1 MEYSLQT
8 LVLGNTLRSE
18 AITDIATQNIKER
31 FKRSLSDCKKN
42 NGFLQICVAFWS
54 INQNYFGED
63 FIDVLKHE
71 KSLVCVDIH
80 EPTDIEKFSLMS
92 TVGVENLYIFLYQRQ
107 KDCPSP
113 PLLHSKVFLFDFGNN
128 DAEIWIGSQN
138 MTKAAFEDNL
148 EATTILRTTSGSSL
162 YEAVHK
168 YISEVRD
175 ICTEIKHGGKFLP
188 EESGENGLYR
198 QLQRCKELKPEKE
211 KVLEFWCDDS
221 SLIQPEKS
229 LTLLSLNIIGK
240 CKDVSNTQALNVGS
254 KKTERIILKVH
265 DESGKLAIFESK
277 AAIKGTN
284 LHEVKINP
292 KLLGYILRANCS
304 PPFMFPESDI
314 NMEGF
319 IKRIQDWRE
328 KSKLDNRGF
337 IEITFDVVK
346 QCNEVQ
352 TPDVEIPM
360 WEWAGNDEQLQNIL
374 NSYGLTKATHSPKR
388 SEPPHQSSIPLEGV
402 FGESGLKN
410 YYKRIINSDNLTDD
424 LFKLSSHGIQHM
436 LIEEQEISNDCSS
449 HKAHD
454 LFKSEQV

>member
-1 MEYSLQT
+1 MEYTLQT
-8 LVLGNTLRSE
+8 LLLDNTLRSE
-18 AITDIATQNIKER
+18 DITDVVTQNIKER
-31 FKRSLSDCKKN
+31 FKKSLSDCKRN

-54 INQNYFGED
+54 IAKNYFGED
-63 FIDVLKHE
+63 LVEVLKRE

-80 EPTDIEKFSLMS
+80 EPTDIEKLNLIS
-92 TVGVENLYIFLYQRQ
+92 VAGVENLYIFLYQRE
-107 KDCPSP
+107 KNCPSP

-148 EATTILRTTSGSSL
+148 EATIILRTKSGSSL
-162 YEAVHK
+162 YKAVHK
-168 YISEVRD
+168 YISGVQYV
-175 ICTEIKHGGKFLP
+175 CTRIEYGGKFLSK
-188 EESGENGLYR
+188 ESGENGLYR
-198 QLQRCKELKPEKE
+198 QLQRCKEPKLEKE

-221 SLIQPEKS
+221 GLIQPKKS
-229 LTLLSLNIIGK
+229 LTLLSLNIVGN
-240 CKDVSNTQALNVGS
+240 CKDVFNTQAVNSGN
-254 KKTERIILKVH
+254 KKAERIILKVH

-292 KLLGYILRANCS
+292 RLLGYILRANCS
-304 PPFMFPESDI
+304 PPFMFPKSDI

-319 IKRIQDWRE
+319 IKRIQDWQE
-328 KSKLDNRGF
+328 KNKSDNSF
-337 IEITFDVVK
+337 VEISFDIVK

-352 TPDVEIPM
+352 TQDVKIPM
-360 WEWAGNDEQLQNIL
+360 WGWAGNDEQLQQIL
-374 NSYGLTKATHSPKR
+374 NNYGLTKATHSPKR

-424 LFKLSSHGIQHM
+424 LLKLSSHGIQHK
-436 LIEEQEISNDCSS
+436 LIEEQGISNDCSS

-454 LFKSEQV
+454 LFKSEQA